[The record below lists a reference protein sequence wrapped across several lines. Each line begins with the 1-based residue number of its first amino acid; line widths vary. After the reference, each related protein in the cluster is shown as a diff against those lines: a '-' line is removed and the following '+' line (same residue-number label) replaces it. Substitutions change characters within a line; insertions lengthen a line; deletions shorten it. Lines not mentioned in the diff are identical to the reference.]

1 MRPRKSPVPSPAP
14 QPGDPPSRH
23 QILLIEDNAFDA
35 ELCAK
40 RLAELGIP
48 FDLTRVASR
57 SEAERALNTRSFAV
71 VITDHQLPDGS
82 AEDIVRLVREADPEL
97 PCIVLTGTLDDQSA
111 AALLGRGAFDY
122 VQKDRAAR
130 LGGAVQHA
138 LESRRVRGAAADAV
152 RSIGD
157 QQRAIATNL
166 VRTLENMSDGFVA
179 LDQAWCYTYVNRRAG
194 EMLGRAPDQL
204 IGKHAWTDFPEA
216 GRLSLQRACDRALVE
231 QRPIAIEEPFLLSA
245 RWLESRILPAG
256 EGLAIFFRDV
266 TERRQ
271 AVEAL
276 AASER
281 RFRSVVE
288 SAASGMITT
297 DHAGKILF
305 VNRAVEAQFGY
316 TRAELI
322 GKPVEMLIPH
332 RFRGMHPAHRAD
344 FVNAPSARSM
354 GAGRDLFA
362 LHKDGYEFPVEI
374 GLTPLETEGGLTVL
388 VTIVDITARK
398 RGEAERDALGRRLFD
413 LQEAERRELAN
424 ELHDEV
430 GQLLTGL
437 KLMIEGQGSMGGPDE
452 MGQLVR
458 EALSRV
464 RDVSMNLRPPML
476 DDLGLLPTLE
486 WLVQRLHAH
495 TGLAVQFQHAGLGR
509 RFSLTLETAAFRIA
523 QEALTNVV
531 RHAGVKEAHLDVRVV
546 GERLTVAIQ
555 DHGRG
560 FDTTA
565 TSARRATQ
573 GVRGM
578 SERARLLGGKLHVE
592 SAPGRGTRVLAELPV
607 DSPAAAPPLP

>member
-14 QPGDPPSRH
+14 QPGDAPPRH
-23 QILLIEDNAFDA
+23 QILLVEDNAFDA
-35 ELCAK
+35 ELCAR
-40 RLAELGIP
+40 RLADLGPTAELTIVG
-48 FDLTRVASR
+48 SR
-57 SEAERALNTRSFAV
+57 ADAERALRDGAFEV
-71 VITDHQLPDGS
+71 VITDYNLPDGN
-82 AEDIVRLVREADPEL
+82 AEDVVQFVRSTDPEI
-97 PCIVLTGTLDDQSA
+97 PCIVLTGTLDDQAA

-130 LGGAVQHA
+130 LPGTVQHA
-138 LESRRVRGAAADAV
+138 LESRRIRSAAADAV

-157 QQRAIATNL
+157 RQREIAAHL

-179 LDQAWCYTYVNRRAG
+179 LDPAWRYTYVNRRAG
-194 EMLGRAPDQL
+194 EMLGRSPAEL
-204 IGKHAWTDFPEA
+204 IGQHAWADFPEP
-216 GRLSLQRACDRALVE
+216 GRLPLQRACERALVE
-231 QRPIAIEEPFLLSA
+231 RRPIAIEEPFLLSA
-245 RWLESRILPAG
+245 RWLESRILPAS
-256 EGLAIFFRDV
+256 EVLAIFFRDV

-271 AVEAL
+271 ATEAL

-288 SAASGMITT
+288 SAASGMIMT
-297 DHAGKILF
+297 DPAGKILF
-305 VNRAVEAQFGY
+305 INRAVEQQFGY
-316 TRAELI
+316 PRAELI
-322 GKPVEMLIPH
+322 GKPVELLIPH

-344 FVNAPSARSM
+344 FAAAPEARPM

-362 LHKDGYEFPVEI
+362 LHKEGYEFPVEI
-374 GLTPLETEGGLTVL
+374 GLTPLEAEEGLAVL
-388 VTIVDITARK
+388 VTIVDISERK

-486 WLVQRLHAH
+486 WLVQRVHAH
-495 TGLAVQFQHAGLGR
+495 TGVAVQFQHAGLGR

-523 QEALTNVV
+523 QEALTNIV
-531 RHAGVKEAHLDVRVV
+531 RHADVKKAYLDVRVV

-555 DHGRG
+555 DQGRG

-565 TSARRATQ
+565 TSARGATQ

-578 SERARLLGGKLHVE
+578 SERARLLGGRLHVE

>member
-1 MRPRKSPVPSPAP
+1 MRPRKSSVPSPAP
-14 QPGDPPSRH
+14 QPGDPRPRH

-48 FDLTRVASR
+48 LDLTRVGSR
-57 SEAERALNTRSFAV
+57 SEAERALNARSFAV

-97 PCIVLTGTLDDQSA
+97 PCIVLTGTLDDQAA

-152 RSIGD
+152 RSIGE
-157 QQRAIATNL
+157 QQRAIAGNL
-166 VRTLENMSDGFVA
+166 IRTLENMSDGFVA

-194 EMLGRAPDQL
+194 EMIGRTPDQL
-204 IGKHAWTDFPEA
+204 IGKHAWTEFPEA
-216 GRLSLQRACDRALVE
+216 GRLPLQRACDRALVE

-256 EGLAIFFRDV
+256 DGLAIFFRDV

-271 AVEAL
+271 ATEAL
-276 AASER
+276 AASEK

-305 VNRAVEAQFGY
+305 VNRTVEAQFGY
-316 TRAELI
+316 TRVELI

-332 RFRGMHPAHRAD
+332 RFRGLHPAHRTD
-344 FVNAPSARSM
+344 FVNAPSARLM

-374 GLTPLETEGGLTVL
+374 GLTPLETEGGVTVL
-388 VTIVDITARK
+388 VTIVDITGRK

-413 LQEAERRELAN
+413 LQESERRELAN

-437 KLMIEGQGSMGGPDE
+437 KLMLEGQGTMGGPEE
-452 MGQLVR
+452 MAQLVR

-476 DDLGLLPTLE
+476 DDLGLVPTLD
-486 WLVQRLHAH
+486 WLVQRVRAH
-495 TGLAVQFQHAGLGR
+495 TGVAVRFRHTGVDR
-509 RFSLTLETAAFRIA
+509 RFSQTVETAAFRII
-523 QEALTNVV
+523 QEALTNVARHSQV
-531 RHAGVKEAHLDVRVV
+531 READLDVRVRDL
-546 GERLTVAIQ
+546 RLIISVRDA
-555 DHGRG
+555 GAG
-560 FDTTA
+560 FDA
-565 TSARRATQ
+565 AAIAPRDATQ
-573 GVRGM
+573 GLRGM
-578 SERARLLGGKLHVE
+578 SERARLLGGALRVDA
-592 SAPGRGTRVLAELPV
+592 APGRGTHVFAELPV
-607 DSPAAAPPLP
+607 EPPAPASSS